1 MGAAVVAVRG
11 EEAVTAKSKEGV
23 TGNANTDENNALAVC
38 VIGIGKHP
46 VVALV
51 AELVARLV
59 GGGFECCRPAS
70 VFSPE
75 MPLRKE
81 PLQKPTVLKIQ
92 AEPFLPDGKKRQV
105 RSAHLYTV
113 IVDREFLN
121 EILK

>member
-1 MGAAVVAVRG
+1 MP
-11 EEAVTAKSKEGV
+11 KC
-23 TGNANTDENNALAVC
+23 AL
-38 VIGIGKHP
+38 IGIGKHP

-59 GGGFECCRPAS
+59 GGGFECRRPAS

-105 RSAHLYTV
+105 RFAHLYTV
-113 IVDREFLN
+113 IVDRLFLN